1 MAEAAVSSDTGAWLV
16 EHRSEMDR
24 GEAVWLQRLAEFD
37 LAQGWAAD
45 GHLTCAHWLMW
56 HTKLARATAYEKLG
70 VAHELRRRPVIA
82 EAFSAGR
89 LSYSAVR
96 TITRIQG
103 PDRDVDVALVNLAE
117 AGTVADL
124 ERAVRFYQ
132 LHSDQH
138 RRPTDTTPEPSL
150 RRRPNLDGTTTIEVT
165 LEDSEA
171 EELWRAIAAFIERP
185 FENVDDT
192 EAKEVAV
199 QPSDC
204 VGAAVDESARA
215 DRSAEKG
222 PDAGDGMRDAGQ
234 PVDEPSG
241 ADAGAREVGEGL
253 VPTTVRRAAALVDMA
268 RVALAHAG
276 DGGLAG
282 QDRYMI
288 HVVVREGQAELL
300 DGTPLP
306 PAVAG
311 RLACDCS
318 SVVHLL
324 DGHREV
330 LALGRKTKQWSTA
343 QRRAIMVRDGGR
355 CRFPGC
361 DYRVADVHHHRWWT
375 RGGNTDVSNG
385 WLACPRHH
393 TLVHD
398 GLFVVSGEP
407 NGVLTFSRPGGAVI
421 GRTKPVWPVFGLAA

>member
-1 MAEAAVSSDTGAWLV
+1 MADAVGLSDTGAWLV
-16 EHRSEMDR
+16 QHRSEMDR
-24 GEAVWLQRLAEFD
+24 GEAVWLERLAEFD
-37 LAQGWAAD
+37 LAQGWATD

-56 HTKLARATAYEKLG
+56 HTKLARATAYEKLA

-82 EAFSAGR
+82 EAFAAGL

-96 TITRIQG
+96 TITRIEG
-103 PDRDVDVALVNLAE
+103 PDPDVDVALVNLAE

-138 RRPTDTTPEPSL
+138 RQPMDATPERSL

-171 EELWRAIAAFIERP
+171 EELWRIIAAFA
-185 FENVDDT
+185 DH
-192 EAKEVAV
+192 
-199 QPSDC
+199 PSAEPAQAEGELG
-204 VGAAVDESARA
+204 GAGDAAADQSARADSSGGTVDESAAA
-215 DRSAEKG
+215 DC
-222 PDAGDGMRDAGQ
+222 
-234 PVDEPSG
+234 
-241 ADAGAREVGEGL
+241 VGEGL
-253 VPTTVRRAAALVDMA
+253 VPTTVRRAAALLDMA

-276 DGGLAG
+276 ESGVVG
-282 QDRYMI
+282 QDRYMV
-288 HVVVREGQAELL
+288 HVVVREGQPELL

-306 PAVAG
+306 PSVGG
-311 RLACDCS
+311 RLGCDCS
-318 SVVHLL
+318 SVVHLV
-324 DGHREV
+324 GEHEEV
-330 LALGRKTKQWSTA
+330 LALGRKTKQWSRA

-361 DYRVADVHHHRWWT
+361 NNRLTDVHHHRWWI

-385 WLACPRHH
+385 WLACTRHH

-398 GLFVVSGEP
+398 GLIVVHGEP
-407 NGVLTFSRPGGAVI
+407 NATLTFSRPGGIVI
-421 GRTKPVWPVFGLAA
+421 GSTRPVWPVFGLAA